1 MGVLLLF
8 QIYLFTENMDDM
20 TIGLTAADLF
30 FIKKSTILT
39 VILLNNNESHCLF
52 EGCVKIFTCD
62 LKFC

>member
-8 QIYLFTENMDDM
+8 QIYLFTENMADM

-39 VILLNNNESHCLF
+39 VILLNNNELHCL
-52 EGCVKIFTCD
+52 
-62 LKFC
+62 L

>member
-8 QIYLFTENMDDM
+8 QIYLFTENMADM

-39 VILLNNNESHCLF
+39 VILLNNNMNHIVYCKNARS
-52 EGCVKIFTCD
+52 KAA
-62 LKFC
+62 